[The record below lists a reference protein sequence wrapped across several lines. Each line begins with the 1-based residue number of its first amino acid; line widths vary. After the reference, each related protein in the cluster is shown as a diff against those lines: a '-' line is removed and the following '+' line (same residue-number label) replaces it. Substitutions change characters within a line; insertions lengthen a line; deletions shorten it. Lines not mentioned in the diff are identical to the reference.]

1 MKFLCRHCDQW
12 ITGRSYRVL
21 SEEHGV
27 VLLDMIVCHACR
39 ERAKELG
46 LRTEAIEPTKRR
58 VRVWAAL
65 AHSPSP

>member
-1 MKFLCRHCDQW
+1 M
-12 ITGRSYRVL
+12 V
-21 SEEHGV
+21 SEEDGI

-46 LRTEAIEPTKRR
+46 LRTEANEPPQRR
-58 VRVWAAL
+58 ARGWAAL